1 MEKDLMEKILKD
13 NAKKDDLKIPETLDK
28 IINQTIEELPVKKYK
43 NYYIAKRTATI
54 AAVLIIGISV
64 FGITMPSYA
73 ENIPFI
79 GSIFKKLSY
88 ENSYKYSSEINKS
101 QISNDT
107 KVTIN
112 EVIYDGLDL
121 SLAYTVETKEPT
133 KYAPH
138 IMEKDL
144 KINGNLTTFGSGGRG
159 SFLNDKTTYIGVE
172 TFGVSRNGMPEEL
185 QKEAFLGGYLEIP
198 DEFEFEINI
207 KELLGIEEGTW
218 NFKFNVTNE
227 KLKGNYKEIDT
238 DVKLD
243 NIEEGMNINK
253 LILTPINTSIQGN
266 HKTINTNEEKEKNIS
281 FVAIDNMGRML
292 LPKGSEG
299 AAGNSG
305 LSYFGNKFTNPYKDT
320 KSITFIPYEMIQDI
334 NIINEVNSYDLKN
347 NIDKKLE
354 LGSFGELVIDKI
366 EFLDNETKLYCKTDI
381 PYVMGFMPIYVEDK
395 ETGEAINIDKM
406 PQITEDGYYVLG
418 LEKMYEDKEYT
429 LKVIKNLDSMY
440 KVYKDSSFT
449 VDIK

>member
-13 NAKKDDLKIPETLDK
+13 NVKKDDLKIPETLDK
-28 IINQTIEELPVKKYK
+28 LINQTIEKLPVKKYK

-54 AAVLIIGISV
+54 AAVLIIGISI

-112 EVIYDGLDL
+112 EVIYDGLDI
-121 SLAYTVETKEPT
+121 SLAYTVETKEPME
-133 KYAPH
+133 YAPR

-144 KINGNLTTFGSGGRG
+144 KINGNLTTFSSGGRG
-159 SFLNDKTTYIGVE
+159 SFLNDRTTYIGVE
-172 TFGVSRNGMPEEL
+172 NFRVSRNGMPKEL
-185 QKEAFLGGYLEIP
+185 QEEVFLGGYVEIP

-207 KELLGIEEGTW
+207 KELWGIENGTW

-227 KLKGNYKEIDT
+227 KLKGNYKEIDIN
-238 DVKLD
+238 VNLD

-281 FVAIDNMGRML
+281 FVAIDNMDRIL
-292 LPKGSEG
+292 LPKDSSGS
-299 AAGNSG
+299 AGGSG

-320 KSITFIPYEMIQDI
+320 KSITFIPYEMIQDV

-347 NIDKKLE
+347 SIDKKLE
-354 LGSFGELVIDKI
+354 LDSSGELVIDKI
-366 EFLDNETKLYCKTDI
+366 EFLDNETKIYCKTAN
-381 PYVMGFMPIYVEDK
+381 PYLMGFMPIYVEDK

-406 PQITEDGYYVLG
+406 PQITEDGYYVLS

-429 LKVIKNLDSMY
+429 LKVTKNLDCNY
-440 KVYKDSSFT
+440 KIHKESSFT